1 MSNAPDG
8 RGLATDD
15 FDDDEIDWDDE
26 NAPAEEDDE
35 SGLSPIES
43 LADEGS
49 DIFDDN
55 DPDDNDPGDDDEDD
69 D

>member
-15 FDDDEIDWDDE
+15 FDDDEIDWDEDNAPDGAEDE
-26 NAPAEEDDE
+26 N
-35 SGLSPIES
+35 GLSPIEG
-43 LADEGS
+43 LVDEGS

-55 DPDDNDPGDDDEDD
+55 DLGDHQDDADDD
-69 D
+69 

>member
-15 FDDDEIDWDDE
+15 FDEDEIDWDED
-26 NAPAEEDDE
+26 NAPDDGADDE
-35 SGLSPIES
+35 SGLSPIEG
-43 LADEGS
+43 LVDEGS
-49 DIFDDN
+49 DIFDDS
-55 DPDDNDPGDDDEDD
+55 DLGDGDDEDD

>member
-15 FDDDEIDWDDE
+15 FDEDEIDWDED
-26 NAPAEEDDE
+26 NAPDDSADGE
-35 SGLSPIES
+35 NSLSPIEG
-43 LADEGS
+43 LVDEGS

-55 DPDDNDPGDDDEDD
+55 DLGDHDDDEDD

>member
-15 FDDDEIDWDDE
+15 FDEDEIDWGDDNGPDDGADDE
-26 NAPAEEDDE
+26 N
-35 SGLSPIES
+35 GLSPIEG
-43 LADEGS
+43 LVDEGS

-55 DPDDNDPGDDDEDD
+55 DLGDNEDDDEDRD
-69 D
+69 

>member
-15 FDDDEIDWDDE
+15 FDDDEIDWDED
-26 NAPAEEDDE
+26 NGPGDKDDE
-35 SGLSPIES
+35 SGLSPIEG
-43 LADEGS
+43 LVDEGS

-55 DPDDNDPGDDDEDD
+55 DLGDHEDD
-69 D
+69 DTEEDN